1 MMILL
6 LEETV
11 MPYPPSHRTE
21 TRKRIVDSARRLF
34 NLRGFDNVSIAQ
46 IMAGA
51 KLTHG
56 GFYSYFKCKS
66 DLYTEVLNCFFTDPE
81 WNNNWDG
88 VSVDMASNEVGAQ
101 VVNAYLS
108 RQHFESIENS
118 CPMIALP
125 TDVARSSI
133 VARKAFEKVF
143 DAMVSLLER
152 STTND
157 RQNRRNTAH
166 AIAAL
171 SIGGMVVSRALVN
184 RLHADELRESCLR
197 AALQLGG
204 WAMPSNV
211 RDVPG
216 KRRPKNLHARP
227 AVRAASKTRAI
238 TA

>member
-1 MMILL
+1 
-6 LEETV
+6 

-56 GFYSYFKCKS
+56 GFYSYFQCKS
-66 DLYTEVLNCFFTDPE
+66 DLYAEVLNCFFTDPE
-81 WNNNWDG
+81 WKNNWDG
-88 VSVDMASNEVGAQ
+88 VSVDMGSKDVGAQ

-108 RQHFESIENS
+108 RQHLESIENC

-125 TDVARSSI
+125 TDVARSGP
-133 VARKAFEKVF
+133 VARKAFERVF
-143 DAMVSLLER
+143 EAMVTLLER
-152 STTND
+152 STRNG
-157 RQNRRNTAH
+157 RQSRRNTAH

-171 SIGGMVVSRALVN
+171 SIGGMVVARVLVN
-184 RLHADELRESCLR
+184 RAHADELRESCLQ

-204 WAMPSNV
+204 WPKPSNV
-211 RDVPG
+211 GEAAV
-216 KRRPKNLHARP
+216 KRRSKNLRSKP
-227 AVRAASKTRAI
+227 AV
-238 TA
+238 

>member
-1 MMILL
+1 
-6 LEETV
+6 

-34 NLRGFDNVSIAQ
+34 NLYGFEGVSIAQ

-51 KLTHG
+51 RLTHG

-81 WNNNWDG
+81 WKNNWEG
-88 VSVDMASNEVGAQ
+88 VSVDMASSEVGAQ

-125 TDVARSSI
+125 TDVARSGI
-133 VARKAFEKVF
+133 VARRAFEKVF
-143 DAMVSLLER
+143 EAMVALLER
-152 STTND
+152 SAKND
-157 RQNRRNTAH
+157 HQSRRGIAH
-166 AIAAL
+166 AVAAL

-184 RLHADELRESCLR
+184 RTHADELRESCLQ

-211 RDVPG
+211 RPPQVRRRAKTSRSKPVPRVASA
-216 KRRPKNLHARP
+216 KRTIA
-227 AVRAASKTRAI
+227 TRAR
-238 TA
+238 